1 MSTTIILKQNESM
14 IQKEKNRLLTIA
26 TQNGFVT
33 FLEALKKT
41 GFDFSITDFQNL
53 SYGNKEGLIKWLQ
66 KKTLEKKP
74 IDLPIKEEAKLNLIQ
89 LENFDYL
96 YNAFSLLPENRVI
109 RNAVFSYDF
118 DADMNLVLSA
128 SAEQRIS
135 SDYTLYGNEKQ
146 AEAFQE
152 LTAIKDSMQGFF
164 NKYNVLPTKAIT
176 SNIYNEFSIN
186 ENVIFFNIR

>member
-1 MSTTIILKQNESM
+1 MIILKQNEAM

-26 TQNGFVT
+26 EKNGFLE

-74 IDLPIKEEAKLNLIQ
+74 IDLPIKEDAKLNMIQ
-89 LENFDYL
+89 LDDFNYL
-96 YNAFSLLPENRVI
+96 YNAFNLLPENRVI

-128 SAEQRIS
+128 SAEQRITT
-135 SDYTLYGNEKQ
+135 DYTLYGNEKQ
-146 AEAFQE
+146 AEALQE
-152 LTAIKDSMQGFF
+152 LTAIKDSIQSFF
-164 NKYNVLPTKAIT
+164 DKYKVNPHKAI
-176 SNIYNEFSIN
+176 SCNVYNEFSLNI
-186 ENVIFFNIR
+186 NVISFDVK